1 MQAWHNLAGGY
12 TQRLLS
18 SLCAEFFITHFDLAH
33 IQVHW
38 NPKNETIL
46 GSSGADRRLC
56 VWDLS
61 RIGDEQ
67 VNDASPVFFE
77 QVQ

>member
-1 MQAWHNLAGGY
+1 MK
-12 TQRLLS
+12 
-18 SLCAEFFITHFDLAH
+18 
-33 IQVHW
+33 VHW

-67 VNDASPVFFE
+67 VWP
-77 QVQ
+77 